1 MDIKGY
7 VRTAVFMGVVFGSGF
22 AMAAL
27 VYGLF
32 VLLGELIGHN
42 WMDVDAA
49 YVICILGGIAAV
61 VKYAKEGEFSDV

>member
-1 MDIKGY
+1 
-7 VRTAVFMGVVFGSGF
+7 
-22 AMAAL
+22 MAAL